1 MLAGMVAAAGGIHRR
16 AALVAALVLALAGEW
31 LGRWLFFVSVVPK
44 NVAAAFT
51 AGKEA
56 A

>member
-1 MLAGMVAAAGGIHRR
+1 MLPLLARGEGNHRLEMVAL
-16 AALVAALVLALAGEW
+16 ALVVALAGEW

-51 AGKEA
+51 TAGRA

>member
-1 MLAGMVAAAGGIHRR
+1 LAVLVVAGIVMPLTSVPTAATL
-16 AALVAALVLALAGEW
+16 ALALAGEW

-51 AGKEA
+51 SGRA